1 MRRSEEVERLGKE
14 KEIWNKEKDLSKE
27 EEVTSWTKTIEAL
40 EKIYK
45 GFYSY
50 KDFKLG
56 KFKPEPVWT
65 CEGNYKDEDKA
76 ACKKD
81 VMRILKQCKK
91 EDVLINSPAVASL
104 IHNNRL
110 NKKIASERV
119 TNLDNTTNNV
129 DY

>member
-1 MRRSEEVERLGKE
+1 MRRSEELERLGKE
-14 KEIWNKEKDLSKE
+14 KEIWNKENRLNNE
-27 EEVTSWTKTIEAL
+27 EQVRSWTSTIEAL

-50 KDFKLG
+50 KDYRSG

-76 ACKKD
+76 VCKKE
-81 VMRILKQCKK
+81 VMRILKLCKK

-104 IHNNRL
+104 IYNNRL